1 MLEPR
6 RVEMD
11 VQPQAI
17 EKLGNGTYYYNY
29 DIQSKQVTIT
39 DGKDQKEE
47 TRWTYIQAHLRGVPS
62 YAACVQGII
71 RQFVTAEDE
80 LSLINKYNAYQM
92 GAINDSSI
100 CAEYQEYVGLVSSIK
115 SNVKKDLDIEEVD
128 TKYDL
133 LPTQAD
139 MINLLK
145 ILVSTTTLTDAQAL
159 SCKSLYP
166 TWESCIGKSL
176 KVDDKVIYNGNLY
189 KVIQTISTVLEHQ
202 TPDLVPANYNV
213 INEENK
219 GTEDDP
225 IPYVKPMVVYEGKY
239 YTYEGV
245 KYKCIRGSG
254 DALQYTPNQLIGNYF
269 ERVEP
274 LQVMAA
280 SKASTVSSETIIDF
294 ISSMTLE
301 INKLYREEGV
311 VYKCIQ
317 SSKLPVSNKLAD
329 LIGYYV
335 EIYK

>member
-1 MLEPR
+1 MLKPR

-39 DGKDQKEE
+39 DEEGQKKE
-47 TRWTYIQAHLRGVPS
+47 TRWTYIQTHLRGIPS
-62 YAACVQGII
+62 YTACVQGII

-100 CAEYQEYVGLVSSIK
+100 FAEYQEYVGLVSSIK
-115 SNVKKDLDIEEVD
+115 SNVKKDFDMEEVD

-145 ILVSTTTLTDAQAL
+145 ILVSTTTLTDTQAL

-176 KVDDKVIYNGNLY
+176 KVDDKVTYNGNLY
-189 KVIQTISTVLEHQ
+189 KVIQTISIVLEHQ
-202 TPDLVPANYNV
+202 TPDLVPANYAL
-213 INEENK
+213 IEASHA
-219 GTEDDP
+219 GTKEDP
-225 IPYVKPMVVYEGKY
+225 IPYEQMMLIEKDKY
-239 YTYEGV
+239 Y
-245 KYKCIRGSG
+245 I
-254 DALQYTPNQLIGNYF
+254 QYGKIYIGIMNANTGFPYDLKDL
-269 ERVEP
+269 P
-274 LQVMAA
+274 
-280 SKASTVSSETIIDF
+280 
-294 ISSMTLE
+294 TLVQE
-301 INKLYREEGV
+301 VIE
-311 VYKCIQ
+311 
-317 SSKLPVSNKLAD
+317 
-329 LIGYYV
+329 
-335 EIYK
+335 

>member
-1 MLEPR
+1 MLEPKR
-6 RVEMD
+6 IEASVK
-11 VQPQAI
+11 PSII

-29 DIQSKQVTIT
+29 DIKSQVVDVEQT
-39 DGKDQKEE
+39 QE

-62 YAACVQGII
+62 YAVCVRGVI

-92 GAINDSSI
+92 GVINDSSI
-100 CAEYQEYVGLVSSIK
+100 CTEYQEYVGLVSSIK
-115 SNVKKDLDIEEVD
+115 SNVKKDFDIQEAD

-139 MINLLK
+139 IVNLLK
-145 ILVSTTTLTDAQAL
+145 ILVSTTTLTDTQAL

-176 KVDDKVIYNGNLY
+176 TTNDKVTYKGTLY
-189 KVIQTISTVLEHQ
+189 KVIQTVNPVLEHQ

-245 KYKCIRGSG
+245 KYKCTRDSG
-254 DALQYTPNQLIGNYF
+254 NALQYTPDQLIGNYF
-269 ERVEP
+269 ERVEL

-294 ISSMTLE
+294 VPPMSIE
-301 INKLYREEGV
+301 KGKLYKENGIIYE
-311 VYKCIQ
+311 CIQ
-317 SSKLPVSNKLAD
+317 TSKLPISNKLSD
-329 LIGYYV
+329 LVGYYV
-335 EIYK
+335 EIV

>member
-1 MLEPR
+1 MLKPR

-39 DGKDQKEE
+39 DEEGQKKE
-47 TRWTYIQAHLRGVPS
+47 TRWTYIQTHLRGVPS
-62 YAACVQGII
+62 YTACVQGII

-115 SNVKKDLDIEEVD
+115 SNVKKDFDLEEVD

-166 TWESCIGKSL
+166 TWESYIGKSL
-176 KVDDKVIYNGNLY
+176 KVDDKVTYNGNLY

-245 KYKCIRGSG
+245 KYKCTRDSG
-254 DALQYTPNQLIGNYF
+254 DALQYTPDQLIGNYF

-280 SKASTVSSETIIDF
+280 SKTSTVSSETIIDF
-294 ISSMTLE
+294 VPPMPIE
-301 INKLYREEGV
+301 KGKLYRENGIIYE
-311 VYKCIQ
+311 CIQ
-317 SSKLPVSNKLAD
+317 TSKLPISNKLSD
-329 LIGYYV
+329 LVGYYV
-335 EIYK
+335 EIV